1 MEKFRFVGYN
11 KNKYIKYIVG
21 AGSALDSHSEDLG
34 NKIYLTYESFFT
46 FP

>member
-21 AGSALDSHSEDLG
+21 AVSHQSSVISHQLCFFYGSQSPLPL
-34 NKIYLTYESFFT
+34 
-46 FP
+46 